1 MSVNFLAEC
10 GDRGVYMPVT
20 RILGVRRV
28 EEGHKGNLWKGV
40 PWRPT
45 NPVISFVSCKRPLLC
60 AQILHNAWLKNI
72 SFVSLIWS

>member
-10 GDRGVYMPVT
+10 GVRAVNMPVT
-20 RILGVRRV
+20 KILGVRRV

-45 NPVISFVSCKRPLLC
+45 NPLISFV
-60 AQILHNAWLKNI
+60 
-72 SFVSLIWS
+72 